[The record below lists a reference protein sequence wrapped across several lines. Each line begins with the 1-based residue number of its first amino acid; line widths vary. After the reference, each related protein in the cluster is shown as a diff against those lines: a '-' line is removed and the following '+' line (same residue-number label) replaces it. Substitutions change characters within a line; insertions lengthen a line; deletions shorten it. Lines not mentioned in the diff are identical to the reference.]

1 MNISPVE
8 AEEAL
13 AAIQTVAQKTRR
25 SIASGGATVTLV
37 VTGAIWLIGFIVT
50 QFWPAISP
58 YVWIALSV
66 LGSIISVFWGSRLG
80 ARVHSPAMNATARR
94 MALFW
99 LFLILFGGAAIA
111 IAAPLDGRQ
120 VTALIL
126 LFALLGHLAMG
137 LLLSFSSVWW
147 PLPIAAL
154 VLICYFFLPAYF
166 YLGMGLLGGGT
177 MIALGLIIHFRW

>member
-37 VTGAIWLIGFIVT
+37 ITGAIWLIGFIFT
-50 QFWPAISP
+50 QFLPAISP

-66 LGSIISVFWGSRLG
+66 LGTILSVFWGSRLG
-80 ARVHSPAMNATARR
+80 ARVHSPGIGATARR
-94 MALFW
+94 VGLFW
-99 LFLILFGGAAIA
+99 LFLALFCGAIIA
-111 IAAPLDGRQ
+111 IVAPLDGPQ
-120 VTALIL
+120 ITALII
-126 LFALLGHLAMG
+126 LFALIGHLSMG
-137 LLLSFSSVWW
+137 LLLSFAAIWW

-154 VLICYFFLPAYF
+154 VLACYFLLPQFF
-166 YLGMGLLGGGT
+166 YLGVGLLGGGT
-177 MIALGLIIHFRW
+177 MIALGLYIHYRW

>member
-1 MNISPVE
+1 
-8 AEEAL
+8 
-13 AAIQTVAQKTRR
+13 
-25 SIASGGATVTLV
+25 
-37 VTGAIWLIGFIVT
+37 
-50 QFWPAISP
+50 
-58 YVWIALSV
+58 
-66 LGSIISVFWGSRLG
+66 
-80 ARVHSPAMNATARR
+80 VHSPAMNATALR

-99 LFLILFGGAAIA
+99 LFLIFFGGSAIA